1 MCAWMVVLLVD
12 DDELQHISSA
22 YDDTHVVVDI
32 HRTSWLKISLVSMV
46 GLKAAGLEGRH
57 SAVVTFYFIQI
68 ISKSKLSMA

>member
-1 MCAWMVVLLVD
+1 MIVVPVVD
-12 DDELQHISSA
+12 DDELQHTSSA
-22 YDDTHVVVDI
+22 YHDDTHVVVDI

-68 ISKSKLSMA
+68 ISKSKLSMS